1 MRLSPALPVRT
12 GYVVKRYP
20 RFSETFVVNE
30 ILAHEER
37 GRQIDIFALRPV
49 AESHFQ
55 DLIARVRAGVTYV
68 PDRFREPDDLWQRM
82 LEGHG
87 RLPGLPE
94 IFARFPEASGKDI
107 AQALF
112 IALAVQE
119 RGIAHLHAHFGTIAA
134 TVTRIAAALARVTW
148 SVTLH
153 AKDIYCMYEENQ
165 RLDLKLR
172 DATAAVTV
180 SDYNLRH
187 LTRTYPGASVIRIHN
202 GIDLDKFDWQPP
214 SPAANEILAV
224 GRLVEKKGF
233 HILIEALQILAGR
246 GRTPRCR
253 IIGAGEEE
261 IDLRAQITDAG
272 LQEQVTL
279 SGPLPQQQI
288 IAAMR
293 QAALLACPCVVGADG
308 NRDGMP
314 TVLLEAMALGLP
326 CIGSDVTGIPE
337 LIEND
342 RNGLIAPEGDAPA
355 LANAIA
361 RLLDHP
367 DLRLRYSRT
376 GRAVIEQGYDLRR
389 NAGQLGA
396 LFDSCAGQSARSRT
410 ARGAA

>member
-1 MRLSPALPVRT
+1 MTPSPAMPART

-30 ILAHEER
+30 ILAHEQR
-37 GRQIDIFALRPV
+37 GRQIDIFALRTV
-49 AESHFQ
+49 EESHFQ
-55 DLIARVRAGVTYV
+55 DLIARVRAGVTRV
-68 PDRFREPDDLWQRM
+68 PDRFHGPDDLWQLM
-82 LEGHG
+82 LAAHD
-87 RLPGLPE
+87 LPGLHNA
-94 IFARFPEASGKDI
+94 ITRFPEAHGRDM

-112 IALAVQE
+112 IALEVQK

-134 TVTRIAAALARVTW
+134 TITRIAAALAGVTW

-153 AKDIYCMYEENQ
+153 AKDIYYMYEENQ

-180 SDYNLRH
+180 SDYNLDY
-187 LTRTYPGASVIRIHN
+187 LTQTYPGASLIRIHN
-202 GIDLDKFDWQPP
+202 GIDLTHFDWQPP
-214 SPAANEILAV
+214 APDARDILAV

-233 HILIEALQILAGR
+233 HILIEALQIMARKGR
-246 GRTPRCR
+246 PARCR

-261 IDLRAQITDAG
+261 PDLRAQIADAG
-272 LQEQVTL
+272 LEGQVLL
-279 SGPLPQQQI
+279 SGPLPQPDI

-293 QAALLACPCVVGADG
+293 QAALLACPCVIGADG

-337 LIEND
+337 LISHGK
-342 RNGLIAPEGDAPA
+342 NGLITPEGDAPA
-355 LANAIA
+355 LADAMA
-361 RLLDHP
+361 LLLDRP
-367 DLRLRYSRT
+367 ELRLRYSRA
-376 GRAVIEQGYDLRR
+376 GRKVMEEGYDLRR

-396 LFDSCAGQSARSRT
+396 LFDACANQMTDRK
-410 ARGAA
+410 RGAA